1 MRRQIRGAA
10 AEAPANPPSTATE
23 RRLAEIWSDLLQTP
37 SISAS
42 DNFFDLGG
50 HSLLAVLLLVR
61 VHETFGVQLSIDDVY
76 SGAVTLSE
84 LAQRIEMLQM
94 GDVESPEYAELLKEI
109 EAMSDEEARRMLAGS
124 EPDGGRS

>member
-1 MRRQIRGAA
+1 MAKTSLWERTS
-10 AEAPANPPSTATE
+10 STA
-23 RRLAEIWSDLLQTP
+23 LPCIWSDLLQKP

-76 SGAVTLSE
+76 SGAVTLSD
-84 LAQRIEMLQM
+84 LAQRIELIQM
-94 GDVESPEYAELLKEI
+94 GGADSSEYAELLKEI
-109 EAMSDEEARRMLAGS
+109 EAMSEEEARQMLAES
-124 EPDGGRS
+124 EPDGGRF